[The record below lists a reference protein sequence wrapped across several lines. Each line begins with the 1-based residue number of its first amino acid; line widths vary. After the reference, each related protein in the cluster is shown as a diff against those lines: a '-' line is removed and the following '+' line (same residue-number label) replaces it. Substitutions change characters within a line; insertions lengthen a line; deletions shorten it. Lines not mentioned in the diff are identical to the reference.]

1 MKNDSVIGATIV
13 GARQMTVQEI
23 AEEGWDYS
31 KPEDTTVLIL
41 STGAILYPSA
51 DWEGNGPGALFGK
64 ENDEAFYINAVKK

>member
-13 GARQMTVQEI
+13 GARQMTVQEMK
-23 AEEGWDYS
+23 EEGWDHLN
-31 KPEDTTVLIL
+31 PDGTTVLIL